1 MKVRHDPPLVAQIVS
16 PLFGLLGFAVSFNFV
31 GFHGSVTDPDA
42 IKAVIVLFSNFLPVI
57 FAMLGYL
64 FSHRFFAWCFHGVGY
79 PKRLRGGGDHLW
91 WYGMETL
98 VVASTFLVVY
108 FVIARL
114 EMPPALGA
122 VLSFGTSLAPVGLL
136 VVSAFLYRKRRAL
149 FWIGF
154 LTAAGSVGMLFLP
167 VVSAVTP

>member
-1 MKVRHDPPLVAQIVS
+1 
-16 PLFGLLGFAVSFNFV
+16 
-31 GFHGSVTDPDA
+31 
-42 IKAVIVLFSNFLPVI
+42 
-57 FAMLGYL
+57 
-64 FSHRFFAWCFHGVGY
+64 
-79 PKRLRGGGDHLW
+79 
-91 WYGMETL
+91 
-98 VVASTFLVVY
+98 
-108 FVIARL
+108 
-114 EMPPALGA
+114 MPPALGA